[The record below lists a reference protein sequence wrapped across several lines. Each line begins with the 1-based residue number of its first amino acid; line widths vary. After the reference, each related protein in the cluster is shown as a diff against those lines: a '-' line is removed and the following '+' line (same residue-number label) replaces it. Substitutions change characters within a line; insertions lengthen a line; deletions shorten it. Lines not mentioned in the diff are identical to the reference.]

1 MRTAQLKEST
11 PGVMKPKSNRKDM
24 FSRKYRLPPT
34 ATEKAIR
41 ETDVISNRLARS
53 AAASA
58 SDRTTTSCGAG
69 AMSVRGKPSVQL
81 AWQFNRLAHLV

>member
-1 MRTAQLKEST
+1 
-11 PGVMKPKSNRKDM
+11 MKPESNRKDM

-53 AAASA
+53 ATASA
-58 SDRTTTSCGAG
+58 SDRTTI
-69 AMSVRGKPSVQL
+69 
-81 AWQFNRLAHLV
+81 